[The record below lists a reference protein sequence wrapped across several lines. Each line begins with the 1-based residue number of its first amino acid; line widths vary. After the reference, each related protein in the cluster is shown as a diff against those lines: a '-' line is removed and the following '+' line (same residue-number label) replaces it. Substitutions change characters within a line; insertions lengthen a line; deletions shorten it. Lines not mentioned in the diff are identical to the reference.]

1 MRGTENIWT
10 RGRRYLARRIAPPEA
25 PPAATPEPL
34 VEPSF
39 RERLDSDELPRMQYA
54 YPLYHA
60 ALQAKRLDIPRIT
73 AIEFGVFTGHGL
85 RDLEY
90 LAGEIEREI
99 GDIVID
105 VVGFDSGQGMPAP
118 ADYRDM
124 AYVWQKGFFCID
136 LPAVKSQLRRSE
148 IVLGDVGDTV
158 HEFVKRE
165 PAPIG
170 FISFDLDYY
179 SSTMKAFELL
189 GYPTQRFLPRVLS
202 YFDDVAGDDFELHCE
217 YTAELLAIR
226 EFNEQ
231 HELRKICPIHLLR
244 NKRRSPAGWNEHIY
258 VVHFFDHPLYNRYIN
273 TDKNW

>member
-1 MRGTENIWT
+1 MSLWT
-10 RGRRYLARRIAPPEA
+10 RGRRYLARRIAPPA
-25 PPAATPEPL
+25 MFDAAGAA
-34 VEPSF
+34 SF
-39 RERLDSDELPRMQYA
+39 RERLEVDQLPRMQYA

-60 ALQAKRLDIPRIT
+60 ALQAKRLGISRIT

-90 LAGEIEREI
+90 LAGEVEREVGGI
-99 GDIVID
+99 DIDI
-105 VVGFDSGQGMPAP
+105 VGFDSGQGMPAP
-118 ADYRDM
+118 VDYRDM

-136 LPAVKSQLRRSE
+136 LPAVKSQLHRSE
-148 IVLGDVGDTV
+148 IVIGDVGDTV
-158 HEFVKRE
+158 HEFVKRG

-189 GYPTQRFLPRVLS
+189 DYPTELFLPRVMS

-217 YTAELLAIR
+217 YTGELLAIR
-226 EFNEQ
+226 EYNES
-231 HELRKICPIHLLR
+231 HASKKVCPIHLLR
-244 NKRRSPAGWNEHIY
+244 NKRRFPAGWNEHIY
-258 VVHFFDHPLYNRYIN
+258 VVHHFDHPLYDRYVN